1 VPDAVQL
8 TFDFSWGDS
17 ARRFAEAMERVPA
30 RLAQAVN
37 HHLDLY
43 GLEFT
48 TRTIVRKRLSGR
60 KDGDKGLYRRDGA
73 LADSMRHQVTGSGL
87 ADLALSVYAGGLGAK
102 YALVHEYGATIVPR
116 QDRAVTVRRRL
127 RDGSVRTY
135 TYKRRL
141 LTWRAEYGPYKGRWF
156 SARKVVIP
164 PRLEFV
170 KTFREDT
177 ARRRTFLAAMLRDAL
192 DSTAPIG
199 GGGAVPSEA

>member
-1 VPDAVQL
+1 MPDAVQL
-8 TFDFSWGDS
+8 TFDFSWGDA

-60 KDGDKGLYRRDGA
+60 KEGDKGLYRRDGD

-87 ADLALSVYAGGLGAK
+87 ADLALGVYAGGLGAR

-116 QDRAVTVRRRL
+116 QDRTVTIRRRL
-127 RDGSVRTY
+127 KDGGTTTFTV
-135 TYKRRL
+135 KRRL

-156 SARKVVIP
+156 SARSVRIP

-177 ARRRTFLAAMLRDAL
+177 ARRRVYLAAMLRDAL

-199 GGGAVPSEA
+199 GSGAAPQEV